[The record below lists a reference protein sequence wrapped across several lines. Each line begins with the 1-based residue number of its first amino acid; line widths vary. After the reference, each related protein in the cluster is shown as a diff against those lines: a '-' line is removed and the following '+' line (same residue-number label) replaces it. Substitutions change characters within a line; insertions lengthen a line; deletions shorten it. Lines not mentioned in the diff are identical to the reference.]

1 MNNLH
6 STTSTDISLQANTNI
21 HAGNDDDD
29 DDDIPEQIETVI
41 EILLNGLRD
50 KVRYNAPVSSH
61 FLLCNRFSNPTGPI
75 GYNC

>member
-6 STTSTDISLQANTNI
+6 STTSSTDTSLQTNTNI

-41 EILLNGLRD
+41 EILFNGLRD
-50 KVRYNAPVSSH
+50 KVR
-61 FLLCNRFSNPTGPI
+61 
-75 GYNC
+75 